1 MLVFP
6 KALHEYYLGWGG
18 VVAVILIRRF
28 GRLPILFWSQVGL
41 LSRIMSL
48 FSHLFQLLALGFM
61 VGCTFA
67 PNLKT
72 FTGENMQVQLLR
84 SHF

>member
-1 MLVFP
+1 MLV
-6 KALHEYYLGWGG
+6 
-18 VVAVILIRRF
+18 RRF

-41 LSRIMSL
+41 SL
-48 FSHLFQLLALGFM
+48 PYFTSLLMPFKVVALGFM

-72 FTGENMQVQLLR
+72 FTGENSWGLV
-84 SHF
+84 F